1 MNNFTQ
7 RAISGFFYAITVV
20 GCILLSPATLAML
33 MFVIAFFCA
42 FEWARI
48 HDASKPAAM
57 GFGVY
62 TWLFLSPF
70 VTNLTPLQA
79 AGVAAIIALIW
90 ITHRLFTQ
98 GIAALNQAKN
108 LGLGILYIALPIYL
122 FLLLAQSE
130 HLASGQPHTPQAF
143 NYLTWPTGGFMEPKP
158 GPDFPAIWNAP
169 NYLRG
174 PVLLVF
180 ILIWSSDTFAY
191 LTGRAFGKNPLHAEL
206 SPKKTWEGFIGGTLL
221 TAAVGAYCFYALLVN
236 TRLDDNGAFFHITNI
251 WQGAILGALMS
262 VFGTAG
268 DLFESALKREKGIKD
283 SGKFLPGH
291 GGALDRFDA
300 FLFGCLLMWAL
311 AQIWP
316 ITHPPVTGTA
326 TPF

>member
-1 MNNFTQ
+1 MNNFTL

-20 GCILLSPATLAML
+20 ACILLSPTTLAIL

-48 HDASKPAAM
+48 HDASKPSAM

-79 AGVAAIIALIW
+79 AGIAAIIALLW

-98 GIAALNQAKN
+98 GISALNQAKN

-122 FLLLAQSE
+122 FLLLCQSQ
-130 HLASGQPHTPQAF
+130 HLASGQPHTPHAF
-143 NYLTWPTGGFMEPKP
+143 NYLTWPSGGFLSPKP

-191 LTGRAFGKNPLHAEL
+191 LTGRAFGKTPLHAEL

-221 TAAVGAYCFYALLVN
+221 TAAVGAYCFY
-236 TRLDDNGAFFHITNI
+236 AFFHITNI

-300 FLFGCLLMWAL
+300 FLFGCILMWAL

-316 ITHPPVTGTA
+316 MTQAPTAAIA

>member
-1 MNNFTQ
+1 MNNFTL

-20 GCILLSPATLAML
+20 GCILLSPATLAIL

-42 FEWARI
+42 FEWACI
-48 HDASKPAAM
+48 HDASKPSAM
-57 GFGVY
+57 GFGFY

-79 AGVAAIIALIW
+79 AGIAAIIALLW

-122 FLLLAQSE
+122 FLLLCQSQ
-130 HLASGQPHTPQAF
+130 HLASGQPHIPQAF
-143 NYLTWPTGGFMEPKP
+143 NYLTWPIGGFLSPKP

-221 TAAVGAYCFYALLVN
+221 TAAVGAYCFYA
-236 TRLDDNGAFFHITNI
+236 FFQITNI

-300 FLFGCLLMWAL
+300 FLFGCILMWAL

-316 ITHPPVTGTA
+316 MTQAPAAAIA

>member
-1 MNNFTQ
+1 MNNFTL

-20 GCILLSPATLAML
+20 ACILLSPTTLAML

-48 HDASKPAAM
+48 HDASKPSAM

-79 AGVAAIIALIW
+79 AGIAAIIALLW

-98 GIAALNQAKN
+98 GIAALNHAKN

-122 FLLLAQSE
+122 FLLLCQSQ
-130 HLASGQPHTPQAF
+130 HLASGAPHTPQAF
-143 NYLTWPTGGFMEPKP
+143 NYLTWRSGGFLSPGP

-221 TAAVGAYCFYALLVN
+221 TAAVGAYCFYA
-236 TRLDDNGAFFHITNI
+236 FFHITNI

-300 FLFGCLLMWAL
+300 FLFGCILMWAL

-316 ITHPPVTGTA
+316 MTQAPTAAIA

>member
-1 MNNFTQ
+1 MNNFTL

-20 GCILLSPATLAML
+20 GCILLSPATLAIL

-48 HDASKPAAM
+48 HDASKPSSM

-79 AGVAAIIALIW
+79 AGIAAIIALIW

-98 GIAALNQAKN
+98 GIAALHHAKN

-122 FLLLAQSE
+122 FLLLAQSD
-130 HLASGQPHTPQAF
+130 HLASGAPHTPQAF
-143 NYLTWPTGGFMEPKP
+143 NYQNWPGGGFLGPKP

-221 TAAVGAYCFYALLVN
+221 TAAVGAYCFYA
-236 TRLDDNGAFFHITNI
+236 FFQITNI

-300 FLFGCLLMWAL
+300 FLFGCILMWAL

-316 ITHPPVTGTA
+316 MTQAPAAAIA

>member
-1 MNNFTQ
+1 MNNFTL

-20 GCILLSPATLAML
+20 ACILLSPTTLAIL
-33 MFVIAFFCA
+33 IFVIAFFCA

-48 HDASKPAAM
+48 HDASKPSAM

-70 VTNLTPLQA
+70 VTNLTPLQV
-79 AGVAAIIALIW
+79 AGIAAIIALLW

-98 GIAALNQAKN
+98 GIAALNHAKN

-122 FLLLAQSE
+122 FLLLCQSQ
-130 HLASGQPHTPQAF
+130 HLVSGAPHTPQAF
-143 NYLTWPTGGFMEPKP
+143 NYLTWPSGGFMSPKP

-221 TAAVGAYCFYALLVN
+221 TAAVGAYCFYA
-236 TRLDDNGAFFHITNI
+236 FFQITNI

-300 FLFGCLLMWAL
+300 FLFGCILMWAL

-316 ITHPPVTGTA
+316 MTQAPAAAIA

>member
-1 MNNFTQ
+1 MNNFTL
-7 RAISGFFYAITVV
+7 RAISGFFYAIAVI
-20 GCILLSPATLAML
+20 GCILLSPATLAIL

-48 HDASKPAAM
+48 HEASKRAAR
-57 GFGVY
+57 GFGLY

-79 AGVAAIIALIW
+79 AGIAALIALLW

-98 GIAALNQAKN
+98 GISALNQAKN

-122 FLLLAQSE
+122 FLLLCQSQ
-130 HLASGQPHTPQAF
+130 HLASGQPHTPHAF
-143 NYLTWPTGGFMEPKP
+143 NYLTWPSGGFLSPKP

-221 TAAVGAYCFYALLVN
+221 TAAVGAYCFYA
-236 TRLDDNGAFFHITNI
+236 FFQITNI

-300 FLFGCLLMWAL
+300 FLFGCILMWAL

-316 ITHPPVTGTA
+316 MTQAPAAAIA

>member
-1 MNNFTQ
+1 MNNFTL

-20 GCILLSPATLAML
+20 GCILLSPATLAIL

-48 HDASKPAAM
+48 HDASKPSAM

-62 TWLFLSPF
+62 TLLLLSPF

-98 GIAALNQAKN
+98 GISALNQAKN

-122 FLLLAQSE
+122 FLLLAQSQ
-130 HLASGQPHTPQAF
+130 HLVSGQPYTPQAF
-143 NYLTWPTGGFMEPKP
+143 NYLTWPNGGFLSPKP

-221 TAAVGAYCFYALLVN
+221 TAAVGAYCFYA
-236 TRLDDNGAFFHITNI
+236 FFHITNI
-251 WQGAILGALMS
+251 WQGAILGTLMS

-268 DLFESALKREKGIKD
+268 DLFESALKREKGIKN
-283 SGKFLPGH
+283 SGQFLPGH

-316 ITHPPVTGTA
+316 MTQPPAAAIA

>member
-1 MNNFTQ
+1 
-7 RAISGFFYAITVV
+7 
-20 GCILLSPATLAML
+20 
-33 MFVIAFFCA
+33 
-42 FEWARI
+42 
-48 HDASKPAAM
+48 M

-79 AGVAAIIALIW
+79 AGIAAIIALLW

-98 GIAALNQAKN
+98 GIAALNHAKN

-122 FLLLAQSE
+122 FLLLCQSQ

-143 NYLTWPTGGFMEPKP
+143 NYLTWPSGGFLSPKP
-158 GPDFPAIWNAP
+158 GPDFPAMWNAP

-221 TAAVGAYCFYALLVN
+221 TAAVGAYCFYA
-236 TRLDDNGAFFHITNI
+236 FFHITNI

-300 FLFGCLLMWAL
+300 FLFGCILMWAL

-316 ITHPPVTGTA
+316 MTQAPAAAIA

>member
-1 MNNFTQ
+1 MNNFTL

-20 GCILLSPATLAML
+20 ACILLSPTTLAML

-48 HDASKPAAM
+48 HDASKPSAM

-79 AGVAAIIALIW
+79 ASIATIIALIW

-122 FLLLAQSE
+122 FLLLCQSQ

-143 NYLTWPTGGFMEPKP
+143 NYLTWPSGGFMSPKP
-158 GPDFPAIWNAP
+158 GPDFPAMWNAP

-221 TAAVGAYCFYALLVN
+221 TAAVGAYCFYA
-236 TRLDDNGAFFHITNI
+236 FFEITNI

-300 FLFGCLLMWAL
+300 FLFGCILMWAL

-316 ITHPPVTGTA
+316 MTQAPTAAIA

>member
-1 MNNFTQ
+1 MNNFTL
-7 RAISGFFYAITVV
+7 RAISGFFYAIAVI
-20 GCILLSPATLAML
+20 GCILLSPATLAIL

-48 HDASKPAAM
+48 HQAGKASAV

-62 TWLFLSPF
+62 TLFFLSPF
-70 VTNLTPLQA
+70 VTNLTPLQGAGIA
-79 AGVAAIIALIW
+79 AVIALIW
-90 ITHRLFTQ
+90 ITQQLYTQ
-98 GIAALNQAKN
+98 GINALNQAKN

-122 FLLLAQSE
+122 FLLLAQSQ
-130 HLASGQPHTPQAF
+130 HLASGLPHTPQAF
-143 NYLTWPTGGFMEPKP
+143 NYLTWPSGGFMAPKP
-158 GPDFPAIWNAP
+158 GPDFPEIWNAP

-180 ILIWSSDTFAY
+180 VLIWSSDTFAY

-221 TAAVGAYCFYALLVN
+221 TAAVGSYLFW
-236 TRLDDNGAFFHITNI
+236 TFFNIHNI

-300 FLFGCLLMWAL
+300 FLFGCVLVWAL

-316 ITHPPVTGTA
+316 MTQTVNAVGAI
-326 TPF
+326 PF

>member
-1 MNNFTQ
+1 MNNFTL

-20 GCILLSPATLAML
+20 GCILLSPATLSIL

-48 HDASKPAAM
+48 HDASKPSAR
-57 GFGVY
+57 GFGLY

-79 AGVAAIIALIW
+79 AGIAALIALLW

-98 GIAALNQAKN
+98 GIAALNHAKN

-122 FLLLAQSE
+122 FLLLAQSQ
-130 HLASGQPHTPQAF
+130 HLASGAPHTPHAF
-143 NYLTWPTGGFMEPKP
+143 NYLTWPSGGFISPKP
-158 GPDFPAIWNAP
+158 GPDFPEMWNAP

-180 ILIWSSDTFAY
+180 VLIWSSDTFAY
-191 LTGRAFGKNPLHAEL
+191 LTGRAFGKTPLHAEL
-206 SPKKTWEGFIGGTLL
+206 SPNKTWEGFIGGTLL
-221 TAAVGAYCFYALLVN
+221 TAAVGAYCFYA
-236 TRLDDNGAFFHITNI
+236 FFEITNL

-283 SGKFLPGH
+283 SGQFLPGH

-316 ITHPPVTGTA
+316 MTQATATGTA

>member
-1 MNNFTQ
+1 
-7 RAISGFFYAITVV
+7 
-20 GCILLSPATLAML
+20 
-33 MFVIAFFCA
+33 
-42 FEWARI
+42 
-48 HDASKPAAM
+48 M

-79 AGVAAIIALIW
+79 AGIAAIIALLW

-98 GIAALNQAKN
+98 GISALNHAKN

-122 FLLLAQSE
+122 FLLLCQSQ
-130 HLASGQPHTPQAF
+130 HLASGQPHTPHAF
-143 NYLTWPTGGFMEPKP
+143 NYLTWPSGGFLSPKP

-221 TAAVGAYCFYALLVN
+221 TAAVGAYCFYA
-236 TRLDDNGAFFHITNI
+236 FFQITNI

-300 FLFGCLLMWAL
+300 FLFGCILMWAL

-316 ITHPPVTGTA
+316 MTQAPAAAIA

>member
-48 HDASKPAAM
+48 HDASKPSAM

-79 AGVAAIIALIW
+79 AGIAAIIALLW

-98 GIAALNQAKN
+98 GISALNQAKN

-143 NYLTWPTGGFMEPKP
+143 KYLTWPSGGFMSPKP

-191 LTGRAFGKNPLHAEL
+191 LTGRAPQPLAPTVFTPSFK
-206 SPKKTWEGFIGGTLL
+206 SPT
-221 TAAVGAYCFYALLVN
+221 
-236 TRLDDNGAFFHITNI
+236 
-251 WQGAILGALMS
+251 
-262 VFGTAG
+262 
-268 DLFESALKREKGIKD
+268 
-283 SGKFLPGH
+283 SGKAPSSEH
-291 GGALDRFDA
+291 S
-300 FLFGCLLMWAL
+300 
-311 AQIWP
+311 
-316 ITHPPVTGTA
+316 
-326 TPF
+326 

>member
-1 MNNFTQ
+1 MNNFTL

-20 GCILLSPATLAML
+20 GCILLSPATLAIL

-48 HDASKPAAM
+48 HDASKPSAM

-79 AGVAAIIALIW
+79 AGIAAIIALLW

-122 FLLLAQSE
+122 FLLLSQSQ
-130 HLASGQPHTPQAF
+130 HLASGQPHIPQAL
-143 NYLTWPTGGFMEPKP
+143 NYLTWPSGGFLSPKP

-169 NYLRG
+169 NYLCG

-221 TAAVGAYCFYALLVN
+221 TAAVGAYCFYS
-236 TRLDDNGAFFHITNI
+236 FFHITNI
-251 WQGAILGALMS
+251 WQGAVLGALMS

-316 ITHPPVTGTA
+316 MTQAPAAAIA

>member
-1 MNNFTQ
+1 MNNFTL
-7 RAISGFFYAITVV
+7 RAISGFFYAIAVI
-20 GCILLSPATLAML
+20 GCILLSPATLAIL

-48 HDASKPAAM
+48 HDASKPSAM
-57 GFGVY
+57 GFGLY

-70 VTNLTPLQA
+70 VTVLSPLQA
-79 AGVAAIIALIW
+79 AGIAAIIALIW

-122 FLLLAQSE
+122 FLLLAQSQY
-130 HLASGQPHTPQAF
+130 LVSGQPHTPQAF
-143 NYLTWPTGGFMEPKP
+143 NYLTWPTGGFMSPKP

-174 PVLLVF
+174 PVLMVF

-221 TAAVGAYCFYALLVN
+221 TAAVGAYIFWS
-236 TRLDDNGAFFHITNI
+236 FFNIHNI
-251 WQGAILGALMS
+251 WQGAILGALVS
-262 VFGTAG
+262 AFGTAG

-300 FLFGCLLMWAL
+300 FLFGCVLVWAL
-311 AQIWP
+311 AQIWHMTQP
-316 ITHPPVTGTA
+316 AVTGTA

>member
-1 MNNFTQ
+1 MNNFTL

-20 GCILLSPATLAML
+20 VCILLSPATLSIL

-48 HDASKPAAM
+48 HEASKSAAR
-57 GFGVY
+57 GFGLY

-79 AGVAAIIALIW
+79 AGIAALIALLW
-90 ITHRLFTQ
+90 ITHRLFNL

-122 FLLLAQSE
+122 FLLLCQSQ
-130 HLASGQPHTPQAF
+130 HLASGAPHTPHAL
-143 NYLTWPTGGFMEPKP
+143 NYLTWPSGGFISPKP
-158 GPDFPAIWNAP
+158 GPDFPEMWNAP

-191 LTGRAFGKNPLHAEL
+191 LTGRAFGKTPLHAEL

-221 TAAVGAYCFYALLVN
+221 TAAVGAYCFYA
-236 TRLDDNGAFFHITNI
+236 FFDITNI

-283 SGKFLPGH
+283 SGQFLPGH

-300 FLFGCLLMWAL
+300 FLFGCILMWAL

-316 ITHPPVTGTA
+316 MTQATATGIA

>member
-20 GCILLSPATLAML
+20 GCILLSPATLAIL

-48 HDASKPAAM
+48 HDASKPSAM

-79 AGVAAIIALIW
+79 AGIAALIALLW
-90 ITHRLFTQ
+90 ITHLLFTQ

-122 FLLLAQSE
+122 FLLLCQSQ

-191 LTGRAFGKNPLHAEL
+191 LTGRAFGKNPLHSEL

-221 TAAVGAYCFYALLVN
+221 TAAVGAYCFYA
-236 TRLDDNGAFFHITNI
+236 FFEITNI

>member
-1 MNNFTQ
+1 MNNFTL
-7 RAISGFFYAITVV
+7 RATSGFFYAIAVI
-20 GCILLSPATLAML
+20 GCILLSPATLAIL

-48 HDASKPAAM
+48 HSASKPSAM
-57 GFGVY
+57 GFGLY

-79 AGVAAIIALIW
+79 AGIAALVALIW
-90 ITHRLFTQ
+90 ITHRLLTQ

-122 FLLLAQSE
+122 FLLLAQSQ
-130 HLASGQPHTPQAF
+130 HMASGQPHTPHAF
-143 NYLTWPTGGFMEPKP
+143 NYFNWPSGGFLGPKP

-174 PVLLVF
+174 PVLMVF

-221 TAAVGAYCFYALLVN
+221 TAAVGAYIFWS
-236 TRLDDNGAFFHITNI
+236 FFNIHNI
-251 WQGAILGALMS
+251 WQGAVLGALMS

-300 FLFGCLLMWAL
+300 FLFGCVLVWAL

-316 ITHPPVTGTA
+316 MTQPTATGTA
-326 TPF
+326 IPF

>member
-1 MNNFTQ
+1 MNNFTL
-7 RAISGFFYAITVV
+7 RAISGFFYAIAVI
-20 GCILLSPATLAML
+20 GCILLSPATLAIL

-48 HDASKPAAM
+48 HDANKPSAM
-57 GFGVY
+57 GFGLY

-70 VTNLTPLQA
+70 VTALNPLQA
-79 AGVAAIIALIW
+79 AGIAAIIALIW

-122 FLLLAQSE
+122 FLLLAQSQY
-130 HLASGQPHTPQAF
+130 LVSGQPHIPQAF
-143 NYLTWPTGGFMEPKP
+143 NYLTWPSGGFMSPKP
-158 GPDFPAIWNAP
+158 GPDFPAMWNAP

-174 PVLLVF
+174 PVLMVF
-180 ILIWSSDTFAY
+180 VLIWSSDTFAY
-191 LTGRAFGKNPLHAEL
+191 LTGRAFGRNPLHAEL

-221 TAAVGAYCFYALLVN
+221 TAAVGAYFFY
-236 TRLDDNGAFFHITNI
+236 AFFHITNI

-300 FLFGCLLMWAL
+300 FLFGCILMWAV

-316 ITHPPVTGTA
+316 MNQPAVTGTA
-326 TPF
+326 IPF

>member
-1 MNNFTQ
+1 MNNFTL

-20 GCILLSPATLAML
+20 GCILLSPATLAIL

-48 HDASKPAAM
+48 HDASKPSAM
-57 GFGVY
+57 GFGFY

-79 AGVAAIIALIW
+79 AGIAAIIALLW

-98 GIAALNQAKN
+98 GISALNQAKN

-122 FLLLAQSE
+122 FLLLCQSQ
-130 HLASGQPHTPQAF
+130 HLASGQPHIPQAF
-143 NYLTWPTGGFMEPKP
+143 NYLTWPSGGFLSPKP

-221 TAAVGAYCFYALLVN
+221 TAAVGAYCFYA
-236 TRLDDNGAFFHITNI
+236 FFQITNI
-251 WQGAILGALMS
+251 WHGAILGALMS

-300 FLFGCLLMWAL
+300 FLFGCILMWAL

-316 ITHPPVTGTA
+316 MTQAPAAAIA

>member
-1 MNNFTQ
+1 MNNFTL

-20 GCILLSPATLAML
+20 GCILLSPATLAIL

-42 FEWARI
+42 FEWACI
-48 HDASKPAAM
+48 HDASKPSAM

-79 AGVAAIIALIW
+79 AGIAAIIALLW

-98 GIAALNQAKN
+98 GISALNQAKN

-122 FLLLAQSE
+122 FLLLCQSQ
-130 HLASGQPHTPQAF
+130 HLASGQPHIPQAF
-143 NYLTWPTGGFMEPKP
+143 NYLTWPSGGFLSPKP

-221 TAAVGAYCFYALLVN
+221 TAAVGAYCFYA
-236 TRLDDNGAFFHITNI
+236 FFQITNI

-300 FLFGCLLMWAL
+300 FLFGCILMWAL

-316 ITHPPVTGTA
+316 MTQAPTAAIA

>member
-1 MNNFTQ
+1 MNNFTL

-20 GCILLSPATLAML
+20 GCILLLPATLAML

-48 HDASKPAAM
+48 HDANKPSAM

-70 VTNLTPLQA
+70 VTSLTPLQA
-79 AGVAAIIALIW
+79 AGIAALIALLW

-122 FLLLAQSE
+122 FLLLAQSQ
-130 HLASGQPHTPQAF
+130 HLASGAPHTPHAF
-143 NYLTWPTGGFMEPKP
+143 NYLAWQSGGFISPKP
-158 GPDFPAIWNAP
+158 GPDFPEMWNAP
-169 NYLRG
+169 NYLRR

-191 LTGRAFGKNPLHAEL
+191 LTGRAFGKTPLHAEL

-221 TAAVGAYCFYALLVN
+221 TAAVGAYCFYA
-236 TRLDDNGAFFHITNI
+236 FFDITNI

-283 SGKFLPGH
+283 SGQFLPGH

-300 FLFGCLLMWAL
+300 FLFGCILMWAL

-316 ITHPPVTGTA
+316 MTQAPAAAIA
-326 TPF
+326 TPS

>member
-1 MNNFTQ
+1 
-7 RAISGFFYAITVV
+7 
-20 GCILLSPATLAML
+20 
-33 MFVIAFFCA
+33 
-42 FEWARI
+42 
-48 HDASKPAAM
+48 M
-57 GFGVY
+57 GFGLY

-70 VTNLTPLQA
+70 VTVLSPLQA
-79 AGVAAIIALIW
+79 AGIAAIIALIW

-122 FLLLAQSE
+122 FLLLAQSQY
-130 HLASGQPHTPQAF
+130 LVSGQPHTPHAF
-143 NYLTWPTGGFMEPKP
+143 NYLTWPSGGFMSPKP

-174 PVLLVF
+174 PVLMVF

-221 TAAVGAYCFYALLVN
+221 TAAVGAYIFWS
-236 TRLDDNGAFFHITNI
+236 FFNIHNI

-300 FLFGCLLMWAL
+300 FLFGCILMWAV

-316 ITHPPVTGTA
+316 MTQDPAAAIA

>member
-1 MNNFTQ
+1 NNFTL

-20 GCILLSPATLAML
+20 GCILLSPATLSIL

-48 HDASKPAAM
+48 HEASKLAAR
-57 GFGVY
+57 GFGLY

-79 AGVAAIIALIW
+79 AGIAALIALLW

-98 GIAALNQAKN
+98 GIAALNHAKN

-122 FLLLAQSE
+122 FLLLAQSQ
-130 HLASGQPHTPQAF
+130 HLASGAPHTPHAF
-143 NYLTWPTGGFMEPKP
+143 NYLTWPSGGFLSP
-158 GPDFPAIWNAP
+158 GPGPEWPEMWNAP

-180 ILIWSSDTFAY
+180 VLIWSSDTFAY
-191 LTGRAFGKNPLHAEL
+191 LTGRAFGKTPLHAEL

-221 TAAVGAYCFYALLVN
+221 TAAVGAYCFYA
-236 TRLDDNGAFFHITNI
+236 FFDITNL

-316 ITHPPVTGTA
+316 MTQATATGTA

>member
-1 MNNFTQ
+1 MNNFTL

-20 GCILLSPATLAML
+20 GCILLSPATLSIL

-48 HDASKPAAM
+48 HEASKSAAR
-57 GFGVY
+57 GFGLY

-79 AGVAAIIALIW
+79 AGIAALIALIW

-98 GIAALNQAKN
+98 GITALNHAKN

-122 FLLLAQSE
+122 FLLLAQSD
-130 HLASGQPHTPQAF
+130 HLASGAPHTPHAF
-143 NYLTWPTGGFMEPKP
+143 NYHNWRAGGIMGPPP
-158 GPDFPAIWNAP
+158 GPEWPALWNAP

-221 TAAVGAYCFYALLVN
+221 TAAVGAYCFYA
-236 TRLDDNGAFFHITNI
+236 FFHITNI

-300 FLFGCLLMWAL
+300 FLFGCILMWAL

-316 ITHPPVTGTA
+316 MTQAPAAAIA

>member
-1 MNNFTQ
+1 MNNFTL

-20 GCILLSPATLAML
+20 ACILLSPTTLAIL

-48 HDASKPAAM
+48 HDASKPSAM

-79 AGVAAIIALIW
+79 AGIAAIIALLW

-98 GIAALNQAKN
+98 GISALNQAKN

-122 FLLLAQSE
+122 FLLLCQSQ
-130 HLASGQPHTPQAF
+130 HLASGVPHTPQAF
-143 NYLTWPTGGFMEPKP
+143 NYLTWPSGGFISPKP

-221 TAAVGAYCFYALLVN
+221 TAAVGAYCFYA
-236 TRLDDNGAFFHITNI
+236 FFQITNI

-300 FLFGCLLMWAL
+300 FLFGCILMWAL

-316 ITHPPVTGTA
+316 MTQAPAAAIA

>member
-1 MNNFTQ
+1 
-7 RAISGFFYAITVV
+7 
-20 GCILLSPATLAML
+20 
-33 MFVIAFFCA
+33 
-42 FEWARI
+42 
-48 HDASKPAAM
+48 M

-79 AGVAAIIALIW
+79 AGIAAIIALLW

-98 GIAALNQAKN
+98 GISALNHAKN

-122 FLLLAQSE
+122 FLLLCQSQ
-130 HLASGQPHTPQAF
+130 HLASGQPHIPQAF
-143 NYLTWPTGGFMEPKP
+143 NYLNWLSGGFLSPKP

-169 NYLRG
+169 SYLRG

-221 TAAVGAYCFYALLVN
+221 TAAVGAYCFYA
-236 TRLDDNGAFFHITNI
+236 FFHITNI

-300 FLFGCLLMWAL
+300 FLFGCILMWAL

-316 ITHPPVTGTA
+316 MTQAPTAAIA

>member
-1 MNNFTQ
+1 MNNFTL
-7 RAISGFFYAITVV
+7 RAISGFFYAIAVI
-20 GCILLSPATLAML
+20 GCILLSPATLAIL

-48 HDASKPAAM
+48 HDASKPSAM
-57 GFGVY
+57 GFGLY

-70 VTNLTPLQA
+70 VTALNPLQA
-79 AGVAAIIALIW
+79 AGIAAIIALLW

-122 FLLLAQSE
+122 FLLLAQSQ
-130 HLASGQPHTPQAF
+130 HLASGQPHTPHAF
-143 NYLTWPTGGFMEPKP
+143 NYLTWPSGGFLGPKP

-174 PVLLVF
+174 PVLMVF

-221 TAAVGAYCFYALLVN
+221 TAAVGAYIFWS
-236 TRLDDNGAFFHITNI
+236 FFNIYNI

-262 VFGTAG
+262 VLAPLATC
-268 DLFESALKREKGIKD
+268 LKV
-283 SGKFLPGH
+283 P
-291 GGALDRFDA
+291 
-300 FLFGCLLMWAL
+300 
-311 AQIWP
+311 
-316 ITHPPVTGTA
+316 
-326 TPF
+326 

>member
-1 MNNFTQ
+1 MNNFTL

-20 GCILLSPATLAML
+20 ACILLSPTTLAIL

-48 HDASKPAAM
+48 HDASKPSAM

-79 AGVAAIIALIW
+79 AGIAAIIALLW

-98 GIAALNQAKN
+98 GISALNQAKN

-122 FLLLAQSE
+122 FLLLCQSQ
-130 HLASGQPHTPQAF
+130 HLASGQPHTPQAI
-143 NYLTWPTGGFMEPKP
+143 NYLTWPSGGFLSPKP
-158 GPDFPAIWNAP
+158 GPDFPAMWNTP

-221 TAAVGAYCFYALLVN
+221 TAAVGAYCFYA
-236 TRLDDNGAFFHITNI
+236 FFEITNI

-300 FLFGCLLMWAL
+300 FLFGCILMWAL

-316 ITHPPVTGTA
+316 MTQAPAAAIA

>member
-1 MNNFTQ
+1 MNNFTL

-20 GCILLSPATLAML
+20 ACILLSPTTLAML

-48 HDASKPAAM
+48 HDASKPSAM

-79 AGVAAIIALIW
+79 AGIAAIIALLW

-98 GIAALNQAKN
+98 GISALNHAKN

-122 FLLLAQSE
+122 FLLLCQSQ
-130 HLASGQPHTPQAF
+130 HLVSGQPHTPQAI
-143 NYLTWPTGGFMEPKP
+143 NYLTWPSGGFMSPKP

-221 TAAVGAYCFYALLVN
+221 TAAVGAYCFYA
-236 TRLDDNGAFFHITNI
+236 FFQITNI

-300 FLFGCLLMWAL
+300 FLFGCILMWAL

-316 ITHPPVTGTA
+316 MTQAPAAAIA

>member
-1 MNNFTQ
+1 MNNFTL

-20 GCILLSPATLAML
+20 GCILLSPTTLAIL

-48 HDASKPAAM
+48 HDASKPSAM

-79 AGVAAIIALIW
+79 AGIAAIIALLW

-98 GIAALNQAKN
+98 GISALNQAKN

-122 FLLLAQSE
+122 FLLLCQSQ
-130 HLASGQPHTPQAF
+130 HLASGQPHIPQAF
-143 NYLTWPTGGFMEPKP
+143 NYLTWPIGGFLSPKP

-221 TAAVGAYCFYALLVN
+221 TAAVGAYCFYA
-236 TRLDDNGAFFHITNI
+236 FFQITNI

-316 ITHPPVTGTA
+316 MTQAPAAAIA